1 MGVDILPSE
10 RPRESSAYFGD
21 RVAPIVV
28 ALIKAGLSGAAL
40 PPHIAGACVTDGGR
54 LMPAYAYIRCPLRST
69 LTVLY
74 HGLPRTGTLIGCA
87 RRGGPCSAA
96 ASQHANGSAPPRDGG
111 GARRGGR
118 PDDGGAAAAWAPLR
132 LQPDQPGQ
140 FSITCMRPTRPSTVS
155 NEGCLHFL
163 QLFSPLYVFLLLLAP
178 CARSPSR
185 ALALAHPVSHAH
197 YRRSEL
203 RRAARARSGGAGIG
217 AGAGALGRE
226 RGELLA
232 GRVPGQPGRQDHGPH
247 RPRAPRRP
255 GRPRYRHRKGHTRAC
270 TRTCTRAHARTQTHA
285 RNTHA
290 RTHASRQG
298 THAQPIVCF
307 NVWLGASF
315 RPDGWVCVQDR
326 DHHTRRDRIDREQRE
341 KNRDR
346 QAQKGGDRRRLGEI
360 KEMAGNMDEHKPTH
374 RHTDAQTHRLTNL
387 T

>member
-10 RPRESSAYFGD
+10 LPREASAYFGD

-74 HGLPRTGTLIGCA
+74 HGRPRTGTLIGCA

-140 FSITCMRPTRPSTVS
+140 FSITCMRLTRPSTVS

-178 CARSPSR
+178 CARAHALARSHTQCHTHITGAVSFGVRRGRGPAAR
-185 ALALAHPVSHAH
+185 ALAQVLALLDASGVSF
-197 YRRSEL
+197 SLGECL
-203 RRAARARSGGAGIG
+203 GNPGAKTTALI
-217 AGAGALGRE
+217 ALGPLADPAVLDTVIEKVTPAPAPAPALVRTHE
-226 RGELLA
+226 RKHMHA
-232 GRVPGQPGRQDHGPH
+232 
-247 RPRAPRRP
+247 
-255 GRPRYRHRKGHTRAC
+255 
-270 TRTCTRAHARTQTHA
+270 TRTRARTQAGKAHTHSPLS
-285 RNTHA
+285 
-290 RTHASRQG
+290 ASM
-298 THAQPIVCF
+298 C
-307 NVWLGASF
+307 
-315 RPDGWVCVQDR
+315 GWVPVFGR
-326 DHHTRRDRIDREQRE
+326 
-341 KNRDR
+341 
-346 QAQKGGDRRRLGEI
+346 
-360 KEMAGNMDEHKPTH
+360 MAGYVFKTAIIIPEETG
-374 RHTDAQTHRLTNL
+374 
-387 T
+387 